1 MEMRS
6 THAPQL
12 DRVGDAAGLAGFR
25 RGAREGEEAF
35 AGGEE
40 VAAPRVRGQDL
51 HRDAALRQRR
61 GVVPVQQSATATSN
75 SRRMS
80 A

>member
-1 MEMRS
+1 
-6 THAPQL
+6 
-12 DRVGDAAGLAGFR
+12 
-25 RGAREGEEAF
+25 
-35 AGGEE
+35 